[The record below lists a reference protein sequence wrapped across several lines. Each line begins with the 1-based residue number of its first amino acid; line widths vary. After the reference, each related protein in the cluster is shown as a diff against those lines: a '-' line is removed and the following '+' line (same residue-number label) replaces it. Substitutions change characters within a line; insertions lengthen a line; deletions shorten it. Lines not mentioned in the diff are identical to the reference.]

1 MEIHDGRRLRI
12 TPSIS
17 FTVNTELSGATRLS
31 PGADAFAV
39 NPRSGCP

>member
-17 FTVNTELSGATRLS
+17 FTVNTELGGATR
-31 PGADAFAV
+31 A
-39 NPRSGCP
+39 